1 MRSPLQIQARIVKVF
16 WVEDF
21 LAKNPSCVKQIAE
34 NIWTSTQWSDRKC
47 QLVDAVD
54 LQKQDDCK

>member
-1 MRSPLQIQARIVKVF
+1 MVKVF

-34 NIWTSTQWSDRKC
+34 NIWTSTQWSERKC

-54 LQKQDDCK
+54 LQKQDDCR